1 MEINYNEINRRLW
14 NDKTDVHFKSAFYNV
29 DAFLAG
35 ESTLNPIELE
45 LLGDVKNK
53 SLLHLQC
60 HFGMDT
66 ISLSRLGANAVG
78 VDISDHAIQ
87 KAEELAVQ
95 SKSNAK
101 FIQSE
106 IYKLEENL
114 NSEFDIVFTSY
125 GAIGWLPDMFEW
137 ARIVKR
143 FLKSD
148 GIFVMVEFHPVLDM
162 FSEDFSR
169 IEYAYFNL
177 GAIIEEIQGTYA
189 DRNAPIRNKS
199 VSWTHPL
206 SEVIGALIK
215 NGLTIDEFEE
225 HDYSPYDCFEKT
237 VEIGDHKY
245 QIPGLEKKIP
255 MLYSIRARRS

>member
-1 MEINYNEINRRLW
+1 MEINYNEINRSLW
-14 NDKTDVHFKSAFYNV
+14 NDKADVHFKSAFYNV

-114 NSEFDIVFTSY
+114 NSEFAKQI
-125 GAIGWLPDMFEW
+125 
-137 ARIVKR
+137 
-143 FLKSD
+143 
-148 GIFVMVEFHPVLDM
+148 
-162 FSEDFSR
+162 
-169 IEYAYFNL
+169 N
-177 GAIIEEIQGTYA
+177 IIST
-189 DRNAPIRNKS
+189 
-199 VSWTHPL
+199 
-206 SEVIGALIK
+206 
-215 NGLTIDEFEE
+215 F
-225 HDYSPYDCFEKT
+225 F
-237 VEIGDHKY
+237 
-245 QIPGLEKKIP
+245 
-255 MLYSIRARRS
+255 